1 MRKVANKSNK
11 NKSAAKSVLLSPEYT
26 ENVRKTAYLGKKGYT
41 LLKSSLSP
49 EDLDFLKTD
58 LFLKPEI
65 VGVSYG
71 PPGSK
76 DEGAFPVY
84 RENDKKL
91 YIPRF
96 YGIQR
101 YGLPDTSEL
110 EPGMDID
117 VPFVKS
123 LRDYQEDIV
132 SKYVNFVDQPLSKNS
147 SQRASG
153 GILQVYTG
161 AGKCLGIN
169 TPVLMYDGT
178 IKMVQDIVIG
188 DQIMGDDSG
197 PRNVLTLA
205 RGRETMYK
213 VQPKKGNG
221 YIVNESHIL
230 SVKYTRNLS
239 KSKKKDDIL
248 DISVLDYLALPRT
261 YNSHDTGGRLL
272 SGYRVPIIFEE
283 KPIEIDPY
291 LFGYWLGDGSYDRT
305 SIATQEACVI
315 KYMVDCFTPLNIL
328 NGTPESVPLDVSRAT
343 LPINQLKSTV
353 IFHDHSNSNV
363 HRCKTKHTTLYS
375 RYTGGQYDY
384 RINSIDSNTSHKSN
398 ILLNFLK
405 KYNLIKN
412 KHIPHHYLC
421 NSRKIQLELLAG
433 IIDSDGYYSGK
444 NNYEITQK
452 NEKLLDDIVYLCRS
466 LGFYAQKRMCKK
478 TCTNARDINGNI
490 CPKQEIYYTTCV
502 GGVGLDEIPVLCPR
516 KKCGKRIAPQDL
528 LKYSFEL
535 HKLPEDDYYGFEID
549 GNRRFVLGDFTVTH
563 NTVMAIKLITQLK
576 KKTMILVHKE
586 FLMNQWIERIQEYA
600 PQARIGKIQAQTYD
614 VDDKDIVIAMIQTMY
629 NRVFP
634 ESTYT
639 QFGFTIIDEVH
650 RIGSEEFSKTLLK
663 TITPYM
669 LGISATVERKDK
681 LTKLLYMFIGPLIYS
696 TEKPPDDPV
705 CVRGIEFK
713 TNDPDFNETETDF
726 RGKPK
731 FSTMISKLCDYGARK
746 DFLVRVTQD
755 LCTENPDAQIMIL
768 AHNRSLLTY
777 LYEAINHRKFATVG
791 YYVGGMK
798 PNQLKETE
806 EKTVVLATY
815 AMAAEALD
823 IKTLSILILA
833 TPKTDIVQSIGRILR
848 MKHERPIVVDI
859 VDSHD
864 IFQNQWARRKT
875 YYRKCNYRIRSISST
890 EYQGFELDWESDTTW
905 RRVFEPKKKHVT
917 VTDHVTEDLE
927 PETPTTI
934 FKGQCMITDLSF

>member
-1 MRKVANKSNK
+1 MKRTANKR
-11 NKSAAKSVLLSPEYT
+11 KSPSKSLILDKEYI
-26 ENVRKTAYLGKKGYT
+26 ENVRQNSYLGKKGYT
-41 LLKSSLSP
+41 ILKSILSV

-58 LFLKPEI
+58 LYLKPEV

-71 PPGSK
+71 PPGAK

-84 RENDKKL
+84 RENDKKIYL
-91 YIPRF
+91 PRF

-101 YGLPDTSEL
+101 YGLTDKSEL

-132 SKYVNFVDQPLSKNS
+132 NKYMNFVDQPLSKKS
-147 SQRASG
+147 PQHASG
-153 GILQVYTG
+153 GILQVFTG
-161 AGKCLGIN
+161 AGKCLGKN

-178 IKMVQDIVIG
+178 IKMVQDIVVG
-188 DQIMGDDSG
+188 DQIMGDDSR

-239 KSKKKDDIL
+239 KSKKKNDIL

-261 YNSHDTGGRLL
+261 YNKHDTGGRLL

-283 KPIEIDPY
+283 KPVEIDPY

-315 KYMVDCFTPLNIL
+315 KYMVDCF
-328 NGTPESVPLDVSRAT
+328 
-343 LPINQLKSTV
+343 
-353 IFHDHSNSNV
+353 
-363 HRCKTKHTTLYS
+363 KTKHPTLYL

-384 RINSIDSNTSHKSN
+384 RINSIDPISSNKSN

-421 NSRKIQLELLAG
+421 NSRKNQLELLAG

-466 LGFYAQKRMCKK
+466 LGFYSQKRMCKK

-490 CPKQEIYYTTCV
+490 CSKQGIYYTTSV

-563 NTVMAIKLITQLK
+563 NTVMAIKLITLLK

-600 PQARIGKIQAQTYD
+600 PQARIGKIQAQIYD

-629 NRVFP
+629 NRTFP

-663 TITPYM
+663 TITPFM

-705 CVRGIEFK
+705 FVRGIEFK
-713 TNDPDFNETETDF
+713 TNDPEFNETELDF

-731 FSTMISKLCDYGARK
+731 FSTMISKLCNYGARK

-755 LCTENPDAQIMIL
+755 LCIENPESQIMIL

-798 PNQLKETE
+798 PDQLKETE
-806 EKTVVLATY
+806 GKNIVLATY

-823 IKTLSILILA
+823 IKSLSILMLA
-833 TPKTDIVQSIGRILR
+833 TPKTDIVQSVGRILR

-859 VDSHD
+859 VDCHD

-875 YYRKCNYRIRSISST
+875 YYRKCNYRIRSINSV
-890 EYQGFELDWESDTTW
+890 EYQGFELNWEKDTTW
-905 RRVFEPKKKHVT
+905 RRVFEPKKNKDVVALAAT
-917 VTDHVTEDLE
+917 SEQVTDDSE

-934 FKGQCMITDLSF
+934 FKGKCMIADLAF